1 MTTKESS
8 RRQIVIL
15 IKIENIA
22 NFIVKSSSYIF
33 NINRTLKDIK
43 SDVIA
48 DFIHIDQQGLIVTTN
63 KVVNN
68 FNLTTIKKYVKNINN
83 INSNKVLSSKL
94 P

>member
-1 MTTKESS
+1 MTTKESF

-22 NFIVKSSSYIF
+22 NFIVKSSLYIF
-33 NINRTLKDIK
+33 NINRILKDIK